1 MENSENEEFEMITIM
16 CEDIGF
22 LINHVSLV
30 TQGKEEFIDNAT
42 NILSEMMEFYQVPH
56 IFEHGK
62 LSGKDGLYIIH
73 QNRVLFL
80 TINETNDEINI
91 ILNQQL
97 KNNKY
102 VTIKPIRQIE

>member
-1 MENSENEEFEMITIM
+1 MEESENEEFEMIQIM
-16 CEDIGF
+16 CEDIEF

-42 NILSEMMEFYQVPH
+42 NILSEMMEFYHVPH

-73 QNRVLFL
+73 ESNVLFL
-80 TINETNDEINI
+80 TINEQNDEINI
-91 ILNQQL
+91 ILNQQQ
-97 KNNKY
+97 KNDKY
-102 VTIKPIRQIE
+102 VTIRTIRQID